1 MSDAEQPT
9 EYIVEYVD
17 GPLEGTSERRF
28 LVRGK
33 HDESINAI
41 AAIDGVESQFH
52 YKAVDVREIQGEQHV
67 RYSFDAPDSDP
78 YESDPEDDPAR

>member
-1 MSDAEQPT
+1 MSDTAS

-17 GPLEGTSERRF
+17 GPLAGTADRRY
-28 LVRGK
+28 LIGGK
-33 HDESINAI
+33 YDETVSAY
-41 AAIDGVESQFH
+41 AAIDGIESQFE
-52 YKAVDVREIQGEQHV
+52 YKALDSREVHGQLHV